1 MDADTTAST
10 TEEATTSA
18 TTTTMDADTTTSTT
32 EEVTTSATTTA
43 CGCRSATNLCS
54 VLIYAIYANLT
65 RSHKFKF
72 LFIHVNNS
80 VRRSNALINI

>member
-1 MDADTTAST
+1 MLF
-10 TEEATTSA
+10 TEIGKVSFTSVV
-18 TTTTMDADTTTSTT
+18 MSFCH
-32 EEVTTSATTTA
+32 SS
-43 CGCRSATNLCS
+43 CGYRSATNLCL

-65 RSHKFKF
+65 RSHKFVPHKF

>member
-1 MDADTTAST
+1 MDLFEKGALKDQKLNTKSLLAKP
-10 TEEATTSA
+10 EFKQQY
-18 TTTTMDADTTTSTT
+18 
-32 EEVTTSATTTA
+32 
-43 CGCRSATNLCS
+43 RSATNLCL

-65 RSHKFKF
+65 RSHKFVPHKF